1 MGVQK
6 NGRDILNDSDIN
18 NPDIDG
24 GTIDNAT
31 GTNLTLVT
39 PALGTPA
46 SGALTNCTGLPAAG
60 LVPGTAESDFIC
72 ATTTPFTWVKK
83 TLVEA
88 KALLGLVITAGK
100 TITCTQDTSL
110 DEAVAMSSKAPKE
123 SPTFT
128 GKVIIPTA
136 TLNPGTE
143 LIVNGTFPS
152 DISGWADASSAGG
165 SIAWNAAGA
174 MDLISTGGAYAR
186 AQQDNMPALT
196 AGRVY
201 KVSVNIIA
209 SNQIL
214 ELEVPSATN
223 IKNYASGFT
232 GTHTFLFVASGASS
246 SFRMTLSDTGVVTV
260 DDVSIQEA
268 AALVNGDI
276 YLTANVRIV
285 IPTFANNAAAIA
297 GGLVAGQ
304 FYRVNAATDP
314 EPLYIVH

>member
-1 MGVQK
+1 MPNQIGYFDTLKSVAGK
-6 NGRDILNDSDIN
+6 VFTFLS
-18 NPDIDG
+18 
-24 GTIDNAT
+24 TITLT
-31 GTNLTLVT
+31 GT
-39 PALGTPA
+39 
-46 SGALTNCTGLPAAG
+46 
-60 LVPGTAESDFIC
+60 D
-72 ATTTPFTWVKK
+72 
-83 TLVEA
+83 
-88 KALLGLVITAGK
+88 GK
-100 TITCTQDTSL
+100 TITVTQDTSL